1 MPYRNIR
8 VIPRAKETKILEENW
23 GLKVYVTAPAEKGR
37 ANRAVIEALADHFG
51 VKKSQIRFITGLRS
65 RDKVVEVVK

>member
-8 VIPRAKETKILEENW
+8 VMPKAKETKILEEPW

-37 ANRAVIEALADHFG
+37 AN
-51 VKKSQIRFITGLRS
+51 
-65 RDKVVEVVK
+65 